1 MSLRTSIHPPVR
13 MGKDKKEINLP
24 TVDHGVD
31 IIGDEWEIDMVV
43 SVNVK
48 KEKNE
53 NISTIDRSK
62 RVFKSNK
69 KN

>member
-13 MGKDKKEINLP
+13 MGKAEKEIKLP

-48 KEKNE
+48 KKE
-53 NISTIDRSK
+53 NDEDK
-62 RVFKSNK
+62 ED
-69 KN
+69 